1 MGLKLTL
8 KKEDNSLFND
18 FIDAYWKISRLYYTP
33 TVACFELSCYPSRDA
48 SKMELVPM
56 TTPSLPI
63 GGANKIA
70 YETSLYVWQCQ
81 EAIASLFPN
90 GIPLSEDDQK
100 TAIYNWI
107 KDYTKLPFEDVYEEE
122 E

>member
-56 TTPSLPI
+56 STPSLPI

-70 YETSLYVWQCQ
+70 YEIFICMAVSGSYSFT
-81 EAIASLFPN
+81 
-90 GIPLSEDDQK
+90 IPQWN
-100 TAIYNWI
+100 T
-107 KDYTKLPFEDVYEEE
+107 FV
-122 E
+122 